1 MNVLLFLFFIL
12 CLLSFLILGKP
23 AFYLITGIFMTLCL
37 FLVAIYLIS
46 RNFAVLPIFLVVL
59 LALTG
64 IILFYTNGFNPKTK
78 LAFFCSVITF
88 TLMILLIPLL
98 TKSIAIAGFTPE
110 EIDELATMN
119 FAVPI
124 SYQALTTVL
133 IIMSMAGAVIDAS
146 MAVASSLYELRY
158 QGQLLS
164 ATALFQSSMK
174 VVKEILGSSIHT
186 LFFAFVANNLAL
198 IFWFSD
204 LHYSFETL
212 INAKAFVAELVI
224 SILAGIMTVATLPFT
239 AYFGAKFFTR

>member
-1 MNVLLFLFFIL
+1 MNVLLFLFFIF

-23 AFYLITGIFMTLCL
+23 AFYLITGIFMTLVL
-37 FLVAIYLIS
+37 FLVAIYFIS
-46 RNFAVLPIFLVVL
+46 LDFPVLPIFLVIL

-64 IILFYTNGFNPKTK
+64 IILFYTNGYNKKTK
-78 LAFFCSVITF
+78 LAFFCSIVTF
-88 TLMILLIPLL
+88 ILMTVFIFFLI
-98 TKSIAIAGFTPE
+98 KNIAIAGFTPE

-119 FAVPI
+119 FAVSLP
-124 SYQALTTVL
+124 YQSLTVLL

-158 QGQLLS
+158 QGQLILS
-164 ATALFQSSMK
+164 KTLFQSSMK

-204 LHYSFETL
+204 LHYSFEIL
-212 INAKAFVAELVI
+212 LNSKAFVAEFLT
-224 SILAGIMTVATLPFT
+224 SILAGLMTVATLPFT
-239 AYFGAKFFTR
+239 AYIGAKYFTQ